1 MLLRHDYHSV
11 SMLRPNIPFGTADGE
26 QIATEKEFG
35 QFLEYE
41 VK

>member
-1 MLLRHDYHSV
+1 
-11 SMLRPNIPFGTADGE
+11 MLRPNIPFGTADGE